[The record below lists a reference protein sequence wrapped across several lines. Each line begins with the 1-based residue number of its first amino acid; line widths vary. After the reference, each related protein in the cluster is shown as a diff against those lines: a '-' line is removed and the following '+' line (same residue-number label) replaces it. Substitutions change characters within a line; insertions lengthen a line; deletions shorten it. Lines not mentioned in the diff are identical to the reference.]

1 MTQMTQ
7 IESEFVTQM
16 TQMTQIESE
25 HDTDSEKSVTYYVYY
40 TKLTIEKAFA
50 NKRASSSVRVRDS
63 DDTDVRASVSKQAS
77 VSRQTR

>member
-1 MTQMTQ
+1 
-7 IESEFVTQM
+7 M

-50 NKRASSSVRVRDS
+50 NKRASSSVR
-63 DDTDVRASVSKQAS
+63 TSVSKQAS
-77 VSRQTR
+77 VANKQDRDLELIQSQCEHADFL